1 MESKRILVADDDVK
15 LLEALTA
22 RLEAEGFEVISTQD
36 AYLALA
42 LARREQPDLLLLD
55 INMPA
60 GNGFSVQERAA
71 EIDELAN
78 VPIVY
83 ITGEEPDAVDATA
96 QELGAIAVVHKPFET
111 TELLD
116 AIRSAFGYWVA
127 VDGAASKA

>member
-36 AYLALA
+36 AYQALA